1 MSIFERILRSAG
13 YAFAGLFALLFIGV
27 AVVPLLADLGF
38 WTQEIRY
45 RVTLEIDT
53 PEGVKTGSS
62 VIGVQRSDPPG
73 VVGLGLVLRYFIAG
87 GRLYPARFHGDAPFV
102 DLGGG
107 KNVIMLIGEG
117 FDWHSAPFEFL
128 GIWRRAHGDANGPGD
143 PRYLEMIDDIW
154 AGRICRPRRAKSQ
167 KPLNAAC
174 R

>member
-62 VIGVQRSDPPG
+62 VIGVQRSDPPA
-73 VVGLGLVLRYFIAG
+73 LRS
-87 GRLYPARFHGDAPFV
+87 R
-102 DLGGG
+102 
-107 KNVIMLIGEG
+107 
-117 FDWHSAPFEFL
+117 
-128 GIWRRAHGDANGPGD
+128 
-143 PRYLEMIDDIW
+143 
-154 AGRICRPRRAKSQ
+154 
-167 KPLNAAC
+167 
-174 R
+174 